1 MKKMLESGAM
11 VEQFCINEHITV
23 EQFKSD
29 LQILERNSLISM
41 RSMAQQARGAPIGA
55 KLREVCCSHTV
66 PQARLVLLTPSS
78 LKLKLR

>member
-1 MKKMLESGAM
+1 MLESGAM

-23 EQFKSD
+23 

>member
-1 MKKMLESGAM
+1 MLESGAI
-11 VEQFCINEHITV
+11 VKQFCINEHITV
-23 EQFKSD
+23 EQFESNS
-29 LQILERNSLISM
+29 QILERSSLIYM

-78 LKLKLR
+78 LRLKHR

>member
-1 MKKMLESGAM
+1 MLESGAM

-23 EQFKSD
+23 
-29 LQILERNSLISM
+29 QILERNSLISM